1 MTMTHEKSFERQVNA
16 RLGQISRRSLLRN
29 GAVAGGALA
38 ALSFTGV
45 TFAQGATPA
54 MNMTPGATPMGGAPF
69 KNDVDVLNYALTL
82 EHLEATFYRD
92 GLKQFG
98 TSAFEAIG
106 FQSGVFDY
114 LSMIGQHEAAHV
126 DALTSAIKSL
136 GGTPVA
142 EAKYDFGYKD
152 AKGFLGVA
160 MALEDTGV
168 AAYTGAARYLM
179 DSGQLLTA
187 ALTIHGVEARHA
199 AYLAVLNSKDP
210 FPAALNP
217 FLTKAEVLK
226 IAGPFIVG
234 Q

>member
-1 MTMTHEKSFERQVNA
+1 MTTTHEDMFERMVNA
-16 RLGQISRRSLLRN
+16 RLGTVSRRGFLRT
-29 GAVAGGALA
+29 GAVAGGAVA
-38 ALSFTGV
+38 ALALGGGA
-45 TFAQGATPA
+45 FAQSATPA
-54 MNMTPGATPMGGAPF
+54 MNATPVGTPATGPF

-92 GLKQFG
+92 GLQQFNAA
-98 TSAFEAIG
+98 AFEGLG
-106 FQSGVFDY
+106 FKSGVFDY
-114 LSMIGQHEAAHV
+114 LSKIGDDEAQHV
-126 DALTSAIKSL
+126 KALTAAITSL

-168 AAYTGAARYLM
+168 EAYTGAAQYLM
-179 DSGQLLTA
+179 NSAELLTA

-199 AYLAVLNSKDP
+199 AYLAVLNDKDP

-217 FLTKAEVLK
+217 VKTKAEVLK

>member
-1 MTMTHEKSFERQVNA
+1 MTNNHEATFERLVNA
-16 RLGQISRRSLLRN
+16 RLGQISRRRLLRN
-29 GAVAGGALA
+29 GAVAGGAVA
-38 ALSFTGV
+38 ALGFSSV
-45 TFAQGATPA
+45 TFAQNATPV
-54 MNMTPGATPMGGAPF
+54 MTPTAGPF
-69 KNDVDVLNYALTL
+69 KNNVDVLNYALTL
-82 EHLEATFYRD
+82 EHLEATFYRE

-98 TSAFEAIG
+98 DSAFTALG
-106 FQSGVFDY
+106 YQSGVFNY
-114 LSMIGQHEAAHV
+114 LTMIGQDEAQHV
-126 DALTSAIKSL
+126 DALTKAITSL

-168 AAYTGAARYLM
+168 AAYTGAAQYLM
-179 DSGQLLTA
+179 NSGALLTA

-199 AYLAVLNSKDP
+199 AYLAVLNAKDP

-217 FLTKAEVLK
+217 FKTKDEVLK